1 MANDLDK
8 LVFSTKSIMITDKQ
22 KEFIETLLDEL
33 IDYGDDSFND
43 IEYWKLSKQDATKL
57 IKEMKSLVDDYAAG
71 RYMSDFDYNEKF
83 YGGDMYT
90 DGFWD

>member
-1 MANDLDK
+1 MNNELNK

-33 IDYGDDSFND
+33 VDFGDDSYNN

-57 IKEMKSLVDDYAAG
+57 IKELKSLVDDYESEFYDD
-71 RYMSDFDYNEKF
+71 RYDYDSMD
-83 YGGDMYT
+83 YGDR
-90 DGFWD
+90 

>member
-1 MANDLDK
+1 MNNELDK
-8 LVFSTKSIMITDKQ
+8 LVFNTKSIMITNKQ

-43 IEYWKLSKQDATKL
+43 IEYWKLSKQDAAKL
-57 IKEMKSLVDDYAAG
+57 IKEMKDELDGYLFTDEYDG
-71 RYMSDFDYNEKF
+71 Y

-90 DGFWD
+90 DGFKD